1 MRPLPA
7 AIVVFAMTAAPQS
20 DLTLVRTISLQS
32 DTHHVQGID
41 FDERRVWVTSVDKA
55 GHKGYLQEFSIS
67 SGEHLRTV
75 DVTRGDQYH
84 PGGMSLSGDSLWMP
98 VAEYRR
104 ESSAVV
110 QKRST
115 RTLELHYE
123 FAVADHIGCVAVGPD
138 FLIGANW
145 DSRDFY
151 IWDQAGR
158 LIRKAANPAAN
169 AYQDMKFV
177 DGRLVASGLL
187 PDRTGAID
195 WLEYPSFKLIHRIP
209 TGKSSR
215 GTPYTAEGM
224 AIRGE
229 RLFLLPED
237 APSRLFEFRL
247 EKRTR

>member
-145 DSRDFY
+145 DIRDFY

-177 DGRLVASGLL
+177 DGRLVDPLGLVAKGV
-187 PDRTGAID
+187 R
-195 WLEYPSFKLIHRIP
+195 
-209 TGKSSR
+209 
-215 GTPYTAEGM
+215 EGSL
-224 AIRGE
+224 R
-229 RLFLLPED
+229 
-237 APSRLFEFRL
+237 
-247 EKRTR
+247 